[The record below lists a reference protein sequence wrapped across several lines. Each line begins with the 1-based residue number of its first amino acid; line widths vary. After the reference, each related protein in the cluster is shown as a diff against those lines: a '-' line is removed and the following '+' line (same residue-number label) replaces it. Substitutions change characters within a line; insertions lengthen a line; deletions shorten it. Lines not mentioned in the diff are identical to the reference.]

1 MMYVRRVSIDEM
13 GGRDET
19 SDGREVFWRGGGV
32 FLVVRESERGTGAG
46 GGKGLIAR
54 ATLVHTRLEGELPLL
69 KATAMQAEVSF

>member
-46 GGKGLIAR
+46 GGEGTNSAGDFSTHATGRR
-54 ATLVHTRLEGELPLL
+54 A
-69 KATAMQAEVSF
+69 ATSESDCNAG